1 LITADDY
8 RFFRNQNADYHLKV
22 DDAGRAIVFVDDHD
36 GGVVFELAA
45 FFTQSN
51 IPAAKEALVI
61 LIADL
66 IQEAQA
72 SALAKAA

>member
-45 FFTQSN
+45 FLNETN
-51 IPAAKEALVI
+51 IVPAREALVI

-72 SALAKAA
+72 SALAQAA